1 MVPMPISARL
11 PALDELET
19 AHLAA
24 RLGSVGAA
32 ARALGISQQA
42 ASRRI
47 RAVETRLGLAL
58 FARSPRGVATTARA
72 APVMEWIGD
81 VLRAAENLSEGVA
94 TVAGRGHATVATSM
108 TVAEHVLPAWIM
120 ALRVRHPGLEVS
132 VTTGNTDEVI
142 AAVLADEVQ
151 LGFVE
156 GPVAPPA
163 VEALPFADDELVL
176 VVPPGHPWADRAG
189 IAQEELRGTRL
200 VLREAG
206 SGTRQTLE
214 AALPGL
220 APPLVELGTTAA
232 VKAAALA
239 GCRPTVLSRLAV
251 RHELDDGRLVAVPVE
266 GLDLVRSLQV
276 IRRPDRPVRGAAADL
291 LAIVLPPGDRTR
303 RS

>member
-1 MVPMPISARL
+1 MGSMPVAARL
-11 PALDELET
+11 PALEELET

-32 ARALGISQQA
+32 ARELGISQQA
-42 ASRRI
+42 ASARI
-47 RAVETRLGLAL
+47 RAVEQRLGLAL
-58 FARSPRGVATTARA
+58 FTRSPRGVVVTARA

-81 VLRAAENLSEGVA
+81 LLRAAENLAEGVA
-94 TVAGRGHATVATSM
+94 SVAGRGHATVATSM
-108 TVAEHVLPAWIM
+108 TIAEHVLPAWIM
-120 ALRVRHPGLEVS
+120 ALRGRHPGLEVS

-156 GPVAPPA
+156 GPTAPRT
-163 VEALPFADDELVL
+163 VETLPFAQDELVL
-176 VVPPGHPWADRAG
+176 VVPPGHPWAQRDG
-189 IAQEELRGTRL
+189 IAQDELRTTRL

-251 RHELDDGRLVAVPVE
+251 RHELDDGRLVAVRVD
-266 GLDLVRSLQV
+266 GLELTRSLQV

-291 LAIVLPPGDRTR
+291 LDIALRRTPPAPGR
-303 RS
+303 

>member
-1 MVPMPISARL
+1 MPISSRL
-11 PALDELET
+11 PALEELET

-47 RAVETRLGLAL
+47 RGVETRLGLPL
-58 FARSPRGVATTARA
+58 FARSPRGVVTTARA
-72 APVMEWIGD
+72 APVLEWIGD

-108 TVAEHVLPAWIM
+108 TIAEYVLPAWIM

-132 VTTGNTDEVI
+132 VRTGNTDEVI

-156 GPVAPPA
+156 GPAVPPA
-163 VEALPFADDELVL
+163 LVRVPFADDELVL
-176 VVPPGHPWADRAG
+176 VVPPGHPWAGRAG
-189 IAQEELRGTRL
+189 VGRDELRRTPL

-206 SGTRQTLE
+206 SGTRRTLE

-220 APPLVELGTTAA
+220 VPPLVELGSTAA
-232 VKAAALA
+232 VKAAAVA

-251 RHELDDGRLVAVPVE
+251 RHELDDGRLVAVAVE
-266 GLDLVRSLQV
+266 DLDLTRSLQV
-276 IRRPDRPVRGAAADL
+276 VRRPDRPVRGAAADL
-291 LAIVLPPGDRTR
+291 LEVVLRHGAPER
-303 RS
+303 RP

>member
-1 MVPMPISARL
+1 MAVMPIARRL
-11 PALDELET
+11 PALEELET

-24 RLGSVGAA
+24 ELGSVGAA
-32 ARALGISQQA
+32 ARELGISQQA
-42 ASRRI
+42 ASHRI
-47 RAVETRLGLAL
+47 RAVEQRLGLVL
-58 FARSPRGVATTARA
+58 FTRSPRGVVTTARA
-72 APVMEWIGD
+72 TPVMEWIGD
-81 VLRAAENLSEGVA
+81 LLRAAGNLAEGVA
-94 TVAGRGHATVATSM
+94 TVSGRGHATVATSM
-108 TVAEHVLPAWIM
+108 TIAEYVLPAWIM
-120 ALRVRHPGLEVS
+120 ALRAQRPGLEVS

-156 GPVAPPA
+156 GPAAPPT
-163 VEALPFADDELVL
+163 VERLPFAEDELVL
-176 VVPPGHPWADRAG
+176 VVPPGHAWAGRES
-189 IAQEELRGTRL
+189 IPQEELRRTPL

-220 APPLVELGTTAA
+220 VPPLVELGTTAA

-251 RHELDDGRLVAVPVE
+251 HHELDDGRLVAVPVE
-266 GLDLVRSLQV
+266 GLDLTRSLQV

-291 LAIVLPPGDRTR
+291 LDIALRGRAAPGR
-303 RS
+303 

>member
-1 MVPMPISARL
+1 MPISARL

-58 FARSPRGVATTARA
+58 FARSPRGVTTTARG

-81 VLRAAENLSEGVA
+81 LLRAAENLSEGVA

-108 TVAEHVLPAWIM
+108 TVAEYVLPAWIM
-120 ALRVRHPGLEVS
+120 ALRVRHPELEVS
-132 VTTGNTDEVI
+132 VTTGNSAEVI
-142 AAVLADEVQ
+142 AAVLSDEVQ

-156 GPVAPPA
+156 GPA
-163 VEALPFADDELVL
+163 VPSTLERLPFAEDELVL
-176 VVPPGHPWADRAG
+176 VVPPGHPWARRTG
-189 IAQEELRGTRL
+189 IPPEELRRTPL

-220 APPLVELGTTAA
+220 VPPLVELGTTAA

-239 GCRPTVLSRLAV
+239 GNRPTVLSRLAV

-266 GLDLVRSLQV
+266 GLDLTRSLQV
-276 IRRPDRPVRGAAADL
+276 VRRPDRPVRGAAAEL
-291 LAIVLPPGDRTR
+291 LDVVLRHGGAGR
-303 RS
+303 RC

>member
-1 MVPMPISARL
+1 MPISSRL
-11 PALDELET
+11 PALEELET
-19 AHLAA
+19 AHVAA

-32 ARALGISQQA
+32 ARELGISQQA

-47 RAVETRLGLAL
+47 RAVETRLDLVL
-58 FARSPRGVATTARA
+58 FARSPRGVVPTARA
-72 APVMEWIGD
+72 VPVMEWIGD
-81 VLRAAENLSEGVA
+81 LLRAAENLSQGVA
-94 TVAGRGHATVATSM
+94 SLAGRGLATVATSM
-108 TVAEHVLPAWIM
+108 TIAEHVLPAWIM

-156 GPVAPPA
+156 GPAAPST
-163 VEALPFADDELVL
+163 VECVPFADDELVL
-176 VVPPGHPWADRAG
+176 VVPPEHPWARRESIPRA
-189 IAQEELRGTRL
+189 ELRATRL
-200 VLREAG
+200 VLREPG

-220 APPLVELGTTAA
+220 AAPLVELGTTAA

-239 GCRPTVLSRLAV
+239 GTRPTVLSRLAV
-251 RHELDDGRLVAVPVE
+251 RHELDDGRLVVVPVD
-266 GLDLVRSLQV
+266 GLDLTRSLQV

-291 LAIVLPPGDRTR
+291 LDIALRQHARP
-303 RS
+303 